1 MINKHPHQDPAAQT
15 HLLNLPQAEP
25 PALTEETQH
34 AIQVQ
39 FQLWMHQTTPTHTIN
54 FQSRA
59 RNILIAYL
67 YLLAWTFFFTTLF
80 TCWFKRCKDRERKRA
95 AAKKEKEEGW
105 KKHVYKVYV
114 KRTDQEKWYWENL
127 LVEPDRAGYWD
138 DEGGYHWFD

>member
-1 MINKHPHQDPAAQT
+1 
-15 HLLNLPQAEP
+15 
-25 PALTEETQH
+25 
-34 AIQVQ
+34 
-39 FQLWMHQTTPTHTIN
+39 MHQTTPTHTIN